1 MLIGGS
7 SPRVRGTAGQSGIDA
22 AHHRFIPAGAGNGT
36 PVSPL
41 TKDRPVHPRGCGER
55 AKRSHADA
63 VNVGSSP
70 RVRGTDRGT
79 EALRCVRRFIPA
91 GAGNGSSASR
101 SSIRGAVHPRG
112 CGERPTDYTD
122 GGIGSGSSPRVRGT
136 GRAARSRSAGSGFIP
151 AGAGNGAGAC
161 ASGFLGSVHPR
172 GCVER
177 TSQTARWKAID
188 GSSPRVRGTGAARQR
203 RLRPRRFIPA
213 GAGNGGPGIIT
224 RQIHSGS
231 SPRVR
236 GTARAGPRLSL
247 PRRFIPAGAGNGR
260 RGRR

>member
-41 TKDRPVHPRGCGER
+41 TKDRPVHPRGCGGR

-70 RVRGTDRGT
+70 RVRGTDRGS

-151 AGAGNGAGAC
+151 AGAGNGGGAC

-172 GCVER
+172 GCGER
-177 TSQTARWKAID
+177 AR
-188 GSSPRVRGTGAARQR
+188 
-203 RLRPRRFIPA
+203 L
-213 GAGNGGPGIIT
+213 GNGGFDLA
-224 RQIHSGS
+224 GS

-236 GTARAGPRLSL
+236 GTAVLASSPAKFPAVHPR
-247 PRRFIPAGAGNGR
+247 GCGE
-260 RGRR
+260 